1 MADEIKD
8 LLDQLGE
15 GGKSI
20 HELDRQRRRLQ
31 VEKDELQAAL
41 EEAESALEQEENK
54 VVRAGLELQQVKQE
68 IDRRMQEKEEEF
80 ENTRKNYQRTIDSM
94 QASLEAEIKGKQEA
108 LRVKKK
114 IEADI
119 NELEMSLDHANK
131 ANAEEQKQLKRYA
144 GLLMEV
150 ETAIQEETRIRSDL
164 EDQAGIAE
172 RRGNALAGELEEARM
187 LLDTAERSRKSA
199 ELEVTEC
206 RDNINDLAYANTNL
220 NADKRH
226 MEGVLRGNQQELES
240 LMLKVKNSEE
250 KCKKA
255 VSDASRL
262 AEELRTE
269 QEHSQAMERG
279 AKATFAQCNELQQ
292 RLEDAEATAASYGRK
307 MIAKLEEKVRML
319 ESELGTCQVR

>member
-1 MADEIKD
+1 MHYISSDCH
-8 LLDQLGE
+8 
-15 GGKSI
+15 GKF
-20 HELDRQRRRLQ
+20 Q
-31 VEKDELQAAL
+31 K
-41 EEAESALEQEENK
+41 
-54 VVRAGLELQQVKQE
+54 VKQE
-68 IDRRMQEKEEEF
+68 IDRRIQEKEEEF

-94 QASLEAEIKGKQEA
+94 QASLEAEVKGRQEA
-108 LRVKKK
+108 LRIKKK

-144 GLLMEV
+144 ATLMEIENV
-150 ETAIQEETRIRSDL
+150 VQEEMRIRADI

-199 ELEVTEC
+199 EMEVAEC
-206 RDNINDLAYANTNL
+206 RESINDLSYANTNL
-220 NADKRH
+220 SADKRH
-226 MEGVLRGNQQELES
+226 MESVLRGQQQELET
-240 LMLKVKNSEE
+240 LMLSVKNSEE

-269 QEHSQAMERG
+269 HEHSGAVERG
-279 AKATFAQCNELQQ
+279 AKATFAQCNELQA
-292 RLEDAEATAASYGRK
+292 RLEDGPIERPFCWDGRPNILQRRRFPP
-307 MIAKLEEKVRML
+307 MD
-319 ESELGTCQVR
+319 